1 MAAQHENSRFQRQR
15 RQERRQSD
23 RNAVFFL
30 FNPPQGAQDAKAH
43 AGKQQFA
50 HFSGSTRSPLGNV
63 PAARKVPPAFV
74 ADLIGSVGQA
84 IRLAAARRIPIVNR
98 IGTVQPANPGNP

>member
-1 MAAQHENSRFQRQR
+1 
-15 RQERRQSD
+15 
-23 RNAVFFL
+23 
-30 FNPPQGAQDAKAH
+30 
-43 AGKQQFA
+43 
-50 HFSGSTRSPLGNV
+50 
-63 PAARKVPPAFV
+63 V